1 MANHICDKDEAIKT
15 ICLKLEKLEKERE
28 KLTIDMTLLIDKVD
42 SLISVLKV
50 IGVLFGGAIIT
61 AFGFLITYWVK
72 G

>member
-1 MANHICDKDEAIKT
+1 LAQHICEKQDVLKT
-15 ICLKLEKLEKERE
+15 ICEKLEKLEKERE

-42 SLISVLKV
+42 SLISMLKV